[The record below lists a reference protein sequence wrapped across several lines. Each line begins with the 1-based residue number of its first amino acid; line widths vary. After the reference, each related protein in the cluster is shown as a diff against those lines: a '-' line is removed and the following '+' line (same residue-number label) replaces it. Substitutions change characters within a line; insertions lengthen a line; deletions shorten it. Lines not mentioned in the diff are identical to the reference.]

1 MGVLPLWTIRASVTP
16 GCPKCGSGMT
26 PVPRDWYACSS
37 TVCDYEISA
46 SAYAMYGE
54 LGSLFE
60 KDPDRFFAMVT
71 SHRDEMRALEPVW
84 LR

>member
-1 MGVLPLWTIRASVTP
+1 MI
-16 GCPKCGSGMT
+16 

-46 SAYAMYGE
+46 SAYALYEE

-60 KDPDRFFAMVT
+60 KDPALFFAMVT
-71 SHRDEMRALEPVW
+71 RHRDEMRDLEPVW